1 MYKHI
6 TLIITAIII
15 LIFNSVSAQNY
26 DILTELKNHKT
37 KVYFSEGNDERAKII
52 AERCDNAINY
62 FNGII
67 NFTPDVTLL
76 ILNQEDWW
84 KFTNFPVYGMPH
96 YNDNKTL
103 VIATEDNDF
112 WKSFIPPL
120 DKLPQ
125 ELQNKIRNAYTN
137 QDGNLSMMA
146 FFDLLALHEL
156 GHAFHFQADLQMQRF
171 WMGELFANIFLHT
184 YIAENEPE
192 YLPAL
197 TVFPEMVVA
206 GGTTEYKYTSLTDLE
221 ERYDEIGQRYPKNY
235 GWYQSR
241 WHSAAKNIYNEGGKE
256 VFVRLWTALKEKR
269 KKLSDSELADFL
281 TNNVHQSVADV
292 FVKWN
297 EIN

>member
-1 MYKHI
+1 MSKKT
-6 TLIITAIII
+6 TLLFTAIII
-15 LIFNSVSAQNY
+15 FIFNSVSAQNY
-26 DILTELKNHKT
+26 EILTELTNHKT
-37 KVYFSEGNDERAKII
+37 KVYFSKGNDERAKII
-52 AERCDNAINY
+52 AERCDKAINY

-103 VIATEDNDF
+103 IIATEDNEF

-120 DKLPQ
+120 DKLPK
-125 ELQNKIRNAYTN
+125 ELANKIRNAYTN
-137 QDGNLSMMA
+137 ENGNVSMMA

-156 GHAFHFQADLQMQRF
+156 GHGFHFQADLKMQRL

-192 YLPAL
+192 NLPAL

-206 GGTTEYKYTSLTDLE
+206 GGTEGYKYTTLKDIE
-221 ERYDEIGQRYPKNY
+221 ERYEEIGQRYPKNY

-241 WHSAAKNIYNEGGKE
+241 WHSAAKDIYNAGGAD
-256 VFVRLWTALKEKR
+256 VFIKLWSSLKTQRERLTDE
-269 KKLSDSELADFL
+269 EFADFL
-281 TNNVHQSVADV
+281 ISNVHQSVADV
-292 FVKWN
+292 MLNWDK
-297 EIN
+297 

>member
-1 MYKHI
+1 MGKKT
-6 TLIITAIII
+6 TLLFTAIII
-15 LIFNSVSAQNY
+15 FIFNSVSAQNY
-26 DILTELKNHKT
+26 EILTELKNHKT
-37 KVYFSEGNDERAKII
+37 KVYFSKGNDERAKII
-52 AERCDNAINY
+52 AERCDKAINY

-103 VIATEDNDF
+103 IIATEDNEF

-120 DKLPQ
+120 DKLPE
-125 ELQNKIRNAYTN
+125 ELANKIRNAYTN
-137 QDGNLSMMA
+137 ENGNVSMMA

-156 GHAFHFQADLQMQRF
+156 GHGFHFQADLKMQRL

-192 YLPAL
+192 NLPAL

-206 GGTTEYKYTSLTDLE
+206 GGTEGYKYTTLKDIE
-221 ERYDEIGQRYPKNY
+221 ERYEEIGQRYPKNY

-241 WHSAAKNIYNEGGKE
+241 WHSAAKDIYNAGGTD
-256 VFVRLWTALKEKR
+256 VFIKLWSSLKTQRERLTDE
-269 KKLSDSELADFL
+269 EFADFL
-281 TNNVHQSVADV
+281 ISNVHQSVADV
-292 FVKWN
+292 MLNWDK
-297 EIN
+297 

>member
-1 MYKHI
+1 MGKKI
-6 TLIITAIII
+6 TLLFTAIII
-15 LIFNSVSAQNY
+15 FIFNSVSAQNY
-26 DILTELKNHKT
+26 EILTELTNHKT
-37 KVYFSEGNDERAKII
+37 KVYFSKGNDERAKII
-52 AERCDNAINY
+52 AERCDKAINY

-103 VIATEDNDF
+103 IIATEDNEF

-120 DKLPQ
+120 DKLPK
-125 ELQNKIRNAYTN
+125 ELANKIRNAYTN
-137 QDGNLSMMA
+137 ENGNVSMMA

-156 GHAFHFQADLQMQRF
+156 GHGFHFQADLKMQRL

-192 YLPAL
+192 NLPAL

-206 GGTTEYKYTSLTDLE
+206 GGTEGYKYTTLKDIE
-221 ERYDEIGQRYPKNY
+221 ERYEEIGQRYPKNY

-241 WHSAAKNIYNEGGKE
+241 WHSAAKDIYNAGGAD
-256 VFVRLWTALKEKR
+256 VFIKLWSSLKTQRERLTDE
-269 KKLSDSELADFL
+269 EFADFL
-281 TNNVHQSVADV
+281 ISNVHQSVADV
-292 FVKWN
+292 MLNWDK
-297 EIN
+297 

>member
-1 MYKHI
+1 MGKKI
-6 TLIITAIII
+6 TLLFTAIII
-15 LIFNSVSAQNY
+15 FIFNSVSAQNY
-26 DILTELKNHKT
+26 EILTELKNHKT
-37 KVYFSEGNDERAKII
+37 KVYFSKGNDERAKII
-52 AERCDNAINY
+52 AERCDKAINY

-103 VIATEDNDF
+103 IIATEDNEF

-120 DKLPQ
+120 DKLPE
-125 ELQNKIRNAYTN
+125 ELANKIRNAYTN
-137 QDGNLSMMA
+137 ENGNVSMMA

-156 GHAFHFQADLQMQRF
+156 GHGFHFQADLKMQRL

-192 YLPAL
+192 NLPAL

-206 GGTTEYKYTSLTDLE
+206 GGTEGYKYTTLKDIE
-221 ERYDEIGQRYPKNY
+221 ERYEEIGQRYPKNY

-241 WHSAAKNIYNEGGKE
+241 WHSAAKDIYSAGGAD
-256 VFVRLWTALKEKR
+256 VFIKLWSSLKTQRERLTDE
-269 KKLSDSELADFL
+269 EFADFL
-281 TNNVHQSVADV
+281 ISNVHQSVADV
-292 FVKWN
+292 MLNWDK
-297 EIN
+297 

>member
-1 MYKHI
+1 MNKNK
-6 TLIITAIII
+6 TLLFTAIII
-15 LIFNSVSAQNY
+15 FIFSSVSAQNY
-26 DILTELKNHKT
+26 DILKELKNHKT

-52 AERCDNAINY
+52 AVRCDNAINY

-120 DKLPQ
+120 DKLPE
-125 ELQNKIRNAYTN
+125 ELANKIRDAYTN
-137 QDGNLSMMA
+137 KDGNVSMMA

-171 WMGELFANIFLHT
+171 WMRELFANIFLHT
-184 YIAENEPE
+184 YIAENEAE

-206 GGTTEYKYTSLTDLE
+206 GGTAEYKYTSLTDLE
-221 ERYDEIGQRYPKNY
+221 ERYEEIGQKYPNNY

-241 WHSAAKNIYNEGGKE
+241 WHSAAKDIYDAGDVD
-256 VFVRLWTALKEKR
+256 VFVRLWTALKER
-269 KKLSDSELADFL
+269 REKLTDSELANFL
-281 TNNVHQSVADV
+281 KNNVHQSVADV
-292 FVKWN
+292 MLNWDK
-297 EIN
+297 

>member
-1 MYKHI
+1 MGKKI
-6 TLIITAIII
+6 TLLFTAIII
-15 LIFNSVSAQNY
+15 FIFNSVSAQNY
-26 DILTELKNHKT
+26 EILTELKNHKT
-37 KVYFSEGNDERAKII
+37 KVYFSKGNDERAKII
-52 AERCDNAINY
+52 AERCDKAINY

-103 VIATEDNDF
+103 IIATEDNEF

-120 DKLPQ
+120 DKLPE
-125 ELQNKIRNAYTN
+125 ELANKIRNAYAN
-137 QDGNLSMMA
+137 ENGNVSMMA

-156 GHAFHFQADLQMQRF
+156 GHGFHFQADLKMQRL

-192 YLPAL
+192 NLPAL

-206 GGTTEYKYTSLTDLE
+206 GGTEGYKYTTLKDIE
-221 ERYDEIGQRYPKNY
+221 ERYEEIGQRYPKNY

-241 WHSAAKNIYNEGGKE
+241 WHSAAKDIYSAGGAD
-256 VFVRLWTALKEKR
+256 VFIKLWSSLKTQRERLTDE
-269 KKLSDSELADFL
+269 EFADFL
-281 TNNVHQSVADV
+281 ISNVHQSVADV
-292 FVKWN
+292 MLNWDK
-297 EIN
+297 

>member
-1 MYKHI
+1 MGKKI
-6 TLIITAIII
+6 TLLFTAIII
-15 LIFNSVSAQNY
+15 FIFNSVTAQNY
-26 DILTELKNHKT
+26 EILTELKNHKT
-37 KVYFSEGNDERAKII
+37 KVYFSKGNDERAKII

-67 NFTPDVTLL
+67 NYTPDVTLL

-103 VIATEDNDF
+103 IIATEDNEF

-120 DKLPQ
+120 DKLPK
-125 ELQNKIRNAYTN
+125 ELANKIRNAYTN
-137 QDGNLSMMA
+137 ENGNVSMMA

-156 GHAFHFQADLQMQRF
+156 GHGFHFQADLKMQRL

-192 YLPAL
+192 NLPAL

-206 GGTTEYKYTSLTDLE
+206 GGTEGYKYTTLKDIE
-221 ERYDEIGQRYPKNY
+221 ERYEEIGQRYPKNY

-241 WHSAAKNIYNEGGKE
+241 WHSAAKDIYNAGGAD
-256 VFVRLWTALKEKR
+256 VFIKLWSSLKTQRERLTDE
-269 KKLSDSELADFL
+269 EFADFL
-281 TNNVHQSVADV
+281 ISNVHQSVADV
-292 FVKWN
+292 MLNWDK
-297 EIN
+297 

>member
-1 MYKHI
+1 MGKKI
-6 TLIITAIII
+6 TLLFTAIII
-15 LIFNSVSAQNY
+15 FIFNSVTAQNY
-26 DILTELKNHKT
+26 EILTELKNHKT
-37 KVYFSEGNDERAKII
+37 KVYFSKGNDERAKII
-52 AERCDNAINY
+52 AERCDKAINY

-103 VIATEDNDF
+103 IIATEDNEF

-120 DKLPQ
+120 DKLPK
-125 ELQNKIRNAYTN
+125 ELANKIRNAYTN
-137 QDGNLSMMA
+137 ENGNVSMMA

-156 GHAFHFQADLQMQRF
+156 GHGFHFQADLKMQRL

-192 YLPAL
+192 NLPAL

-206 GGTTEYKYTSLTDLE
+206 GGTEGYKYTTLKDIE
-221 ERYDEIGQRYPKNY
+221 ERYEEIGQRYPKNY

-241 WHSAAKNIYNEGGKE
+241 WHSAAKDIYNAGGAD
-256 VFVRLWTALKEKR
+256 VFIKLWSSLKTQRERLTDE
-269 KKLSDSELADFL
+269 EFADFL
-281 TNNVHQSVADV
+281 ISNVHQSVADV
-292 FVKWN
+292 MLNWDK
-297 EIN
+297 

>member
-1 MYKHI
+1 MGKKI
-6 TLIITAIII
+6 TLLFTAIII
-15 LIFNSVSAQNY
+15 FIFNSVSAQNY
-26 DILTELKNHKT
+26 EILTELKNHKT
-37 KVYFSEGNDERAKII
+37 KVYFSKGNDERAKII

-67 NFTPDVTLL
+67 NYTPDVTLL

-84 KFTNFPVYGMPH
+84 KFTTFPVYGMPH

-103 VIATEDNDF
+103 IIATEDNEF

-120 DKLPQ
+120 DKLPK
-125 ELQNKIRNAYTN
+125 ELANKIRNAYTN
-137 QDGNLSMMA
+137 ENGNVSMMA

-156 GHAFHFQADLQMQRF
+156 GHGFHFQADLKMQRL

-192 YLPAL
+192 NLPAL

-206 GGTTEYKYTSLTDLE
+206 GGTEGYKYTTLKDIE
-221 ERYDEIGQRYPKNY
+221 ERYEEIGQRYPKNY

-241 WHSAAKNIYNEGGKE
+241 WHSAAKDIYNAGGAD
-256 VFVRLWTALKEKR
+256 VFIKLWSSLKTQRERLTDE
-269 KKLSDSELADFL
+269 EFADFL
-281 TNNVHQSVADV
+281 ISNVHQSVADV
-292 FVKWN
+292 MLNWDK
-297 EIN
+297 

>member
-1 MYKHI
+1 MGKKI
-6 TLIITAIII
+6 TLLFTAIII
-15 LIFNSVSAQNY
+15 FIFNSVSAQNY
-26 DILTELKNHKT
+26 EILTELKNHKT
-37 KVYFSEGNDERAKII
+37 KVYFSKGNDERAKII
-52 AERCDNAINY
+52 AQRCDKAINY

-67 NFTPDVTLL
+67 NFTPVVTLL

-112 WKSFIPPL
+112 WKSFIPQL
-120 DKLPQ
+120 DKLPE
-125 ELQNKIRNAYTN
+125 ELANKIRNAYTN
-137 QDGNLSMMA
+137 ENGNVSMMA

-156 GHAFHFQADLQMQRF
+156 GHGFHFQADIIMQRL

-192 YLPAL
+192 NLPAL

-206 GGTTEYKYTSLTDLE
+206 GGTDGYKYTSLKDIE
-221 ERYDEIGQRYPKNY
+221 ERYEEIGQRYPKNY

-241 WHSAAKNIYNEGGKE
+241 WHAAAKDIYNAGGAD
-256 VFVRLWTALKEKR
+256 VFIKLWSSLKAQREK
-269 KKLSDSELADFL
+269 LTDEEFADFL
-281 TNNVHQSVADV
+281 IRNVHQSVADV
-292 FVKWN
+292 MLNWDK
-297 EIN
+297 

>member
-1 MYKHI
+1 MGKKT
-6 TLIITAIII
+6 TLLFTAIII
-15 LIFNSVSAQNY
+15 FIFNSVSAQNY
-26 DILTELKNHKT
+26 EILTELKNHKT
-37 KVYFSEGNDERAKII
+37 KVYFSKGNDERAKII
-52 AERCDNAINY
+52 AERCDKAINY

-103 VIATEDNDF
+103 IIATEDNEF

-120 DKLPQ
+120 DKLPE
-125 ELQNKIRNAYTN
+125 ELANKIRNAYTN
-137 QDGNLSMMA
+137 ENGNVSMMA

-156 GHAFHFQADLQMQRF
+156 GHGFHFQADLKMQRL

-192 YLPAL
+192 NLPAL

-206 GGTTEYKYTSLTDLE
+206 GGTEGYKYTTLKDIE
-221 ERYDEIGQRYPKNY
+221 ERYEEIGQRYPKNY

-241 WHSAAKNIYNEGGKE
+241 WHSAAKDIYNAGGAD
-256 VFVRLWTALKEKR
+256 VFIKLWSSLKTQRERLTDE
-269 KKLSDSELADFL
+269 EFADFL
-281 TNNVHQSVADV
+281 ISNVHQSVADV
-292 FVKWN
+292 MLNWDK
-297 EIN
+297 

>member
-1 MYKHI
+1 MGKKI
-6 TLIITAIII
+6 TLLFTAIII
-15 LIFNSVSAQNY
+15 FIFNSVSAQNY
-26 DILTELKNHKT
+26 EILTELKNHKT
-37 KVYFSEGNDERAKII
+37 KVYFSKGNDERAKII
-52 AERCDNAINY
+52 AERCDKAINY

-103 VIATEDNDF
+103 IIATEDNEF

-120 DKLPQ
+120 DKLPK
-125 ELQNKIRNAYTN
+125 ELANKIRNAYTN
-137 QDGNLSMMA
+137 ENGNVSMMA

-156 GHAFHFQADLQMQRF
+156 GHGFHFQADLKMQRL

-192 YLPAL
+192 NLPAL

-206 GGTTEYKYTSLTDLE
+206 GGTEGYKYTTLKDIE
-221 ERYDEIGQRYPKNY
+221 ERYEEIGQRYPKNY

-241 WHSAAKNIYNEGGKE
+241 WHSAAKDIYNAGGAD
-256 VFVRLWTALKEKR
+256 VFIKLWSSLKTQRERLTDE
-269 KKLSDSELADFL
+269 EFADFL
-281 TNNVHQSVADV
+281 ISNVHQSVADV
-292 FVKWN
+292 MLNWDK
-297 EIN
+297 